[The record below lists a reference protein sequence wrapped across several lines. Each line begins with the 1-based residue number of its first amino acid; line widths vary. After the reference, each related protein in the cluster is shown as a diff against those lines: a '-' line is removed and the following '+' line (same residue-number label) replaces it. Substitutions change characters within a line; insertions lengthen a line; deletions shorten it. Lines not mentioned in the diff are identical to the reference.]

1 MEEVLHHLVPI
12 GNYKTPQL
20 IGLEW
25 VKPSTKWCRISS
37 IHSMFDTGWVPHEWF
52 MSSLCCE
59 PWLDSRK
66 LGNNTVL
73 HDIVAYRRICTC
85 LYVYVYFTYYDM
97 YTIDV
102 YDMYVYIYSFMWYV
116 YMYIYIYGSV
126 PLRSTPPQWYG
137 PPPDLRRPQD
147 YTPFATF
154 GSSQTSIACYLL
166 HLGEAK
172 PSLHA
177 ICSIWKLSGFNCVLF
192 AAFGRSQPY
201 VYVYIYMY
209 R

>member
-116 YMYIYIYGSV
+116 YMYIYIYIWVCPSSV
-126 PLRSTPPQWYG
+126 H
-137 PPPDLRRPQD
+137 PPPVVWSPPRPQE
-147 YTPFATF
+147 
-154 GSSQTSIACYLL
+154 TS
-166 HLGEAK
+166 G
-172 PSLHA
+172 LHA
-177 ICSIWKLSGFNCVLF
+177 ICNIWKLSDFNCLLF
-192 AAFGRSQPY
+192 AAFGRSQAFFTRY
-201 VYVYIYMY
+201 LQHLEAL
-209 R
+209 RL